1 LKTVLTAAR
10 ALLLLTLLFL
20 PSIGVLM
27 VVAFLSGSTRWF
39 LFVGTPVVLT
49 NAIVLLVNP
58 VRHKLWRWAGGVT
71 ARRP

>member
-1 LKTVLTAAR
+1 MKTFLTAAR

-39 LFVGTPVVLT
+39 LFLGTPVLLT
-49 NAIVLLVNP
+49 NAIVLLIRP
-58 VRHKLWRWAGGVT
+58 LRHKLLRWVGGVA
-71 ARRP
+71 ARPH